1 MRITKY
7 SIVAIVSGLLIICF
21 VAYSIHVMLLP
32 DDHSTAEGSEKM
44 LLEEYEKDDRKRGEP
59 PVIATYG
66 KIPEFEGE
74 EQRQNWYAS
83 LDEIGK
89 SVRMRDKMRPYFY
102 PEGPVIGCGYNLEG
116 YMTVTFLESTVI
128 EKSLMDE
135 IYEIFDR
142 QARERGIQEVP
153 VIFEFDTLPVEDA
166 TNMSMLG
173 Q

>member
-21 VAYSIHVMLLP
+21 VAYSIHVMLP
-32 DDHSTAEGSEKM
+32 SEDHSTAEDSEEM

-89 SVRMRDKMRPYFY
+89 SVRMRDKMHPYFY

-116 YMTVTFLESTVI
+116 YMTVTFLEGTVI
-128 EKSLMDE
+128 EKSLMDK
-135 IYEIFDR
+135 IYEIYFR
-142 QARERGIQEVP
+142 QAREIDIQEVP
-153 VIFEFDTLPVEDA
+153 VIFEFGAFPAEDD
-166 TNMSMLG
+166 TNMSMLS
-173 Q
+173 